1 MLKAWNRLTA
11 LHAPLLIA
19 AIAMISA
26 CVESGA
32 EPMAEAQSPAAQPP
46 ASAKPAT
53 APPSQPPPA
62 AQTPPTFLGAPPVQ
76 FDGARYETRRG
87 PRHGEH
93 TDEVLAEVGY
103 EMDEILQLKID
114 GAIH

>member
-1 MLKAWNRLTA
+1 
-11 LHAPLLIA
+11 
-19 AIAMISA
+19 
-26 CVESGA
+26 
-32 EPMAEAQSPAAQPP
+32 MADIEDDAGRTLSLV
-46 ASAKPAT
+46 
-53 APPSQPPPA
+53 APPI
-62 AQTPPTFLGAPPVQ
+62 Q

-103 EMDEILQLKID
+103 DMDEIIQLKID